1 MKGKALKN
9 SIRHYILVPVVI
21 LTVFT
26 VLFAVYAKYQVV
38 NIYRAA
44 NVVAEDYMKNAKLLS
59 DIEARMERIHKETLG
74 HVVALNL
81 DGKIERI
88 TAIKEEFEIIDQKL
102 KEFGVIAQ
110 ELEPAVYNRLCEQ
123 FEMFKEALANVIAYS
138 ALLENQQAYQLANTE
153 VAEIAESVSESL
165 QTLDR
170 TINSAVDTESER
182 LAKIHKNAKVM
193 SNFATLLAILVNV
206 MVIYSVMKKIIKPIM
221 STEKELSLII
231 DDIKNRQ
238 GDLTKRVTVIRQD
251 EIGSLADGVN
261 SFLENLQHIFSI
273 IKTDSVHMETVISDV
288 RDSIILSNDN
298 VASLSSITEE
308 LAATMEE
315 VHSSA
320 MLIDENASSV
330 KQEVSEIAGKTVEL
344 NRYSKQMK
352 ANAMLVENA
361 ALTKINEISVK
372 VEEIL
377 DALTIAMHD
386 CRNVEQVNQLTEEIL
401 GISSQTNLL
410 ALNASI
416 EAARAG
422 EAGKGFAV
430 VADEIRML
438 ADSSRETAGRIQK
451 INGVVVE
458 AVQKLSTQADILV
471 EYLKQSI
478 LPEFNGLV
486 DSGRQYNE
494 EASYVENAMHSFT
507 NKTEEL
513 ENAISEIAETISIIT
528 KAMDESANAINSVSE
543 STQSLALE
551 VNGIAGGM
559 DQTYTVVEKL
569 KNETEV
575 FKKL

>member
-110 ELEPAVYNRLCEQ
+110 ELEPAVYNRLYEQ

>member
-1 MKGKALKN
+1 MKGKAQKN
-9 SIRHYILVPVVI
+9 SIKHYILLPVVV

-26 VLFAVYAKYQVV
+26 VVFAVYSKYQIV

-44 NVVAEDYMKNAKLLS
+44 NVVAEDYLKNAKLLS

-81 DGKIERI
+81 DGKIDRI
-88 TAIKEEFEIIDQKL
+88 TVIGEEFDNIEQKL
-102 KEFGVIAQ
+102 EQFGTFAQ
-110 ELEPAVYNRLCEQ
+110 KIEPAVYKRLCEQ
-123 FEMFKEALANVIAYS
+123 YEMFKEALAEVVAYS
-138 ALLENQQAYQLANTE
+138 ALLENEKAYQLANTE
-153 VAEIAESVSESL
+153 VTEISKSVTKL
-165 QTLDR
+165 LATLDG
-170 TINSAVDTESER
+170 TINSALHTEYEN
-182 LAKIHKNAKVM
+182 LNKIHVNAKVV
-193 SNFATLLAILVNV
+193 SNCATILAILVNV
-206 MVIYSVMKKIIKPIM
+206 MVIYSVMKKIIKPIV

-231 DDIKNRQ
+231 EDIKNRQ
-238 GDLTKRVTVIRQD
+238 GDLTKRVTVSGQD

-273 IKTDSVHMETVISDV
+273 IKDDSVHMETVIADV

-308 LAATMEE
+308 LAATMQE

-320 MLIDENASSV
+320 VVIDANTSSV
-330 KQEVSEIAGKTVEL
+330 KQEVSEIAAKTAEL

-352 ANAMLVENA
+352 TNATQVENA
-361 ALTKINEISVK
+361 ALAQIDEISVK

-377 DALTIAMHD
+377 NALSIAMQD

-401 GISSQTNLL
+401 EITRQTDLL

-451 INGVVVE
+451 INGVVVQ
-458 AVQKLSTQADILV
+458 AVQKLSTQTEILV

-486 DSGRQYNE
+486 HSGKQYNE
-494 EASYVENAMHSFT
+494 EASYVENVMHSFT
-507 NKTEEL
+507 DKTEEL
-513 ENAISEIAETISIIT
+513 EKAISEIADTISVIT

-551 VNGIAGGM
+551 VNGIADGM
-559 DQTYTVVEKL
+559 EQTYSVVEKL
-569 KNETEV
+569 KTETEI

>member
-1 MKGKALKN
+1 MEVKALKK

-26 VLFAVYAKYQVV
+26 VVFAVYAKHQVV

-44 NVVAEDYMKNAKLLS
+44 NVVVEDYLKNAKLLS

-88 TAIKEEFEIIDQKL
+88 TAIKEEIELIDQRMDY
-102 KEFGVIAQ
+102 FGTFAQ
-110 ELEPAVYNRLCEQ
+110 EIEPAVYNRLCEQ
-123 FEMFKEALANVIAYS
+123 YEMFKEALANVVAHS
-138 ALLENQQAYQLANTE
+138 ALLENEKAYQFVNTD
-153 VAEIAESVSESL
+153 VTEIGKNVSEL
-165 QTLDR
+165 LVTLDK
-170 TINSAVDTESER
+170 TINSAVDAEYKKLT
-182 LAKIHKNAKVM
+182 KIHKNAKMM
-193 SNFATLLAILVNV
+193 SNCAALLAILVNL
-206 MVIYSVMKKIIKPIM
+206 MVIFIVMKKIVKPIV
-221 STEKELSLII
+221 STEKELSSII

-238 GDLTKRVTVIRQD
+238 GDLTKRVTVSSQD
-251 EIGSLADGVN
+251 EIGSLAGGVN
-261 SFLENLQHIFSI
+261 SFLENLQHIFTI
-273 IKTDSVHMETVISDV
+273 IKDDSVNMETVIADV
-288 RDSIILSNDN
+288 RDGIILSNDN
-298 VASLSSITEE
+298 VANLSSITEE
-308 LAATMEE
+308 LAATMQE

-320 MLIDENASSV
+320 MVIDNNASSV
-330 KQEVSEIAGKTVEL
+330 KQEVSEIAAKTAEL

-352 ANAMLVENA
+352 ANATQVENA
-361 ALTKINEISVK
+361 ALTKINEISEK

-377 DALTIAMHD
+377 NALSIAMQD

-458 AVQKLSTQADILV
+458 AVQKLSIQAEILV
-471 EYLKQSI
+471 EYLRQSI

-486 DSGRQYNE
+486 HSGKQYNE
-494 EASYVENAMHSFT
+494 EASFIENAMHSFT
-507 NKTEEL
+507 DKAEEL
-513 ENAISEIAETISIIT
+513 ENVFSEIAESISIIT

-551 VNGIAGGM
+551 VNGVADGM
-559 DQTYTVVEKL
+559 EQTYAVVEKL
-569 KNETEV
+569 KGETEI

>member
-377 DALTIAMHD
+377 DALTIAMQD

-494 EASYVENAMHSFT
+494 EASYVENAMHGFT